1 MEEYIIKNLLKKNPE
16 ITKEEAEKK
25 ANRIQAAYNEANK
38 ERDEKRAQEHKKQW
52 EESLQSDND
61 MFALDH
67 LSDDE
72 LKEYFNQEKENE

>member
-1 MEEYIIKNLLKKNPE
+1 MNYWVLSRGSKYSY
-16 ITKEEAEKK
+16 
-25 ANRIQAAYNEANK
+25 AYNEANK
-38 ERDEKRAQEHKKQW
+38 ERDKKRAQEHKKQW

-72 LKEYFNQEKENE
+72 LKEYFNQEKDNQ